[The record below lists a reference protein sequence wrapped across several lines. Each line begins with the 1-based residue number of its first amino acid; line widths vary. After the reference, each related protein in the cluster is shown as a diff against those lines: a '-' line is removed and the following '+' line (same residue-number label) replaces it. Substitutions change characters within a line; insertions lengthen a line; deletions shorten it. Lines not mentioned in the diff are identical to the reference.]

1 MRIETSSRGPVD
13 SQADIDVER
22 ELEEWLTKQ
31 AAAEGISRDDLKQQE
46 MESWQRWRE
55 SPNVEDFT
63 MLLNSHQ
70 PLINSATSRYVSSS
84 NIPQA
89 AVRGQVMRRYVNAV
103 ETFDP
108 TRGVQLSTH
117 VTNSLGQRMDR
128 YLQRYSNIGRIPE
141 DRSWLIGTLK
151 QREAELSEM
160 HGRPPSDAELAD
172 DVLLSMP
179 DLSALRQKKV
189 TPKMVGTLRRE
200 LRSDFLAESAGHEGS
215 LPGNSLVEQQAA
227 FLHGSLNPEQ
237 QLVLEHTFS
246 GFGKPVIPDAED
258 MAKRLGWS
266 SQKVRGI
273 KKQIEKKLEY
283 YYRQSNVER

>member
-1 MRIETSSRGPVD
+1 MD
-13 SQADIDVER
+13 SQDDLEIDVER

-31 AAAEGISRDDLKQQE
+31 AAADGISRDDLRQNE
-46 MESWQRWRE
+46 MEAWQRWRE
-55 SPNVEDFT
+55 APNVDDFSY
-63 MLLNSHQ
+63 LLNSHA
-70 PLINSATSRYVSSS
+70 PLINSVTNRYVASS
-84 NIPQA
+84 NLPRA
-89 AVRGQVMRRYVNAV
+89 AVKGQVMRRYVNAV

-108 TRGVQLSTH
+108 TRGAQLSTH
-117 VTNSLGQRMDR
+117 VTNNLGQRMGR
-128 YLQRYSNIGRIPE
+128 YIQRYANIGRIPD

-151 QREAELSEM
+151 QREAELTEM

-172 DVLLSMP
+172 DVLISMP
-179 DLSALRQKKV
+179 DLSALRQKTV

-237 QLVLEHTFS
+237 QLILEHTFS
-246 GFGKPVIPDAED
+246 GFGKPVIED
-258 MAKRLGWS
+258 PMRLAQTLNMS
-266 SQKVRGI
+266 PQKVRGL

-283 YYRQSNVER
+283 YYRQSNVEK